1 MALEDDARCA
11 LEALDRAMADR
22 PQTDGQAFSASAHH
36 LSLLRDDLAKRQRE
50 HGPTAESRRR
60 LEHVNAIISVVLAGH
75 FPLGAIPWDELDKA
89 RAWLADITSGLAQD
103 HV

>member
-1 MALEDDARCA
+1 MALEDDARRA
-11 LEALDRAMADR
+11 LEELHRAMVNR
-22 PQTDGQAFSASAHH
+22 PRTDGHAFSESARH
-36 LSLLRDDLAKRQRE
+36 LSLLRDGLARQQRRQ
-50 HGPTAESRRR
+50 GPTAVSRKR

-89 RAWLADITSGLAQD
+89 RAWLTDITNELAQD